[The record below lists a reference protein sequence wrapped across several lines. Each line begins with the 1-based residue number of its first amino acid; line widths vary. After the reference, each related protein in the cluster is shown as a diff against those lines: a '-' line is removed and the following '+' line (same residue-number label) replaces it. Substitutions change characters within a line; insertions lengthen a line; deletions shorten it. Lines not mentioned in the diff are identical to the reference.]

1 MYTHLQQL
9 FVFISDYI
17 PYGSFPLKS
26 CIILCYFCKIT
37 CKYCKN
43 EDIRKMKLKLKVLF
57 SSFHLNGQLNGQIS
71 FTILKVGTAYHTY
84 IMSSADTGVKKFVNN
99 RRGLSVWKRKKALK
113 KGDCPSVFVFFFP
126 LWPDSTKN
134 NLREAAVKAAAWHY
148 FFWKANTVKPLLS
161 RHLWDLPKCPLN
173 GGCKNCTM
181 FAVND

>member
-17 PYGSFPLKS
+17 PYGSSPLKS

-161 RHLWDLPKCPLN
+161 GHLWDLPKCPLN
-173 GGCKNCTM
+173 GDCKNYAV
-181 FAVND
+181 FVND